1 MKRLFAVLLSIFLLL
16 SLAGCN
22 RISINHRGNATLNYC
37 GKVRGNDIELSQALT
52 AEETSSVKK
61 YLTSARYCHDGAG
74 CPFDENISIA
84 FGDQIFAVATDDCPT
99 VWIVGSDDY
108 YTISDAGR
116 SYIISLFQKYIA
128 S

>member
-1 MKRLFAVLLSIFLLL
+1 MKRTFAIALSVFLLL

-22 RISINHRGNATLNYC
+22 RISIHHQGNATLNYF
-37 GKVRGNDIELSQALT
+37 GNVKGNNVELTQTLT
-52 AEETSSVKK
+52 EGETQVVKK
-61 YLTSARYCHDGAG
+61 YLNLARYCHDGAG

-84 FGDQIFAVATDDCPT
+84 FGDQVFAIATDDCPT
-99 VWIVGSDDY
+99 IWVVGSNDY